1 MNQIEGLIRK
11 IDAIQQRSNRLGFIF
26 GVIKKFGDDL
36 GGSLAGLIT
45 FFGFTSMFPLLLLAI
60 TLLGILLGNNSS
72 LTHSILNS
80 AFAQFPV
87 LGSQL
92 GNNIHAVH
100 RKSPLA
106 LIVGIVGLLLG
117 SQGASQ
123 SSQYAMAQVWN
134 IPMTN
139 RPNYLSK
146 LKRTGLLFV
155 SLGVFFVVGAALS
168 AFSSAAGSG
177 ALLKIGAIIVSLAAN
192 LILYLIAFRILTPRV
207 IATNR
212 LIWGSIVGG
221 IAWTLVQL
229 LGGYLV
235 SHELKN
241 ASEVYGLFAIVLGLL
256 SWIYLGARILVYSAE
271 INVVLSRH
279 LWPRSIVQPPLT
291 PADREVLTALG
302 REQDRSQG
310 EEIAV
315 KFTGE
320 NLDRDTK

>member
-1 MNQIEGLIRK
+1 MNQIEGIIRK
-11 IDAIQQRSNRLGFIF
+11 IDGLQQRSNRLGFIF
-26 GVIKKFGDDL
+26 GVIKKFGDDQ

-45 FFGFTSMFPLLLLAI
+45 FFGFTSMFPLLLLAVTI
-60 TLLGILLGNNSS
+60 LGIVLGNNSS

-87 LGSQL
+87 LGSQI
-92 GNNIHAVH
+92 GNNIHALH

-123 SSQYAMAQVWN
+123 SSQYAMSQVWN

-146 LKRTGLLFV
+146 LKRTGLLFI
-155 SLGVFFVVGAALS
+155 SLGVFFILGAALS

-177 ALLKIGAIIVSLAAN
+177 VLLKAGAVIVSLAAN
-192 LILYLIAFRILTPRV
+192 LILYFIAFRILTPKI
-207 IATNR
+207 IATSR
-212 LIWGSIVGG
+212 LKWGSIVGG
-221 IAWTLVQL
+221 IAWTIVQL

-241 ASEVYGLFAIVLGLL
+241 ASQVYGFFAIVLGLL

-271 INVVLSRH
+271 INVVLSRR
-279 LWPRSIVQPPLT
+279 LWPRSIIQPPLT
-291 PADREVLTALG
+291 RADREVLTALG
-302 REQDRSQG
+302 QEQDRSLV
-310 EEIAV
+310 EEVEV
-315 KFTGE
+315 KFTGD
-320 NLDRDTK
+320 NLDKDVK